1 MLDYEFLRLSWW
13 LLMGILFIGFAI
25 TDGFDLGV
33 ASLLNFIAK
42 TDSEKRIVINTVGP
56 FWEGNQ
62 VWLLLAGGAIF
73 AAFPYVYAVSFSG
86 FYLAM
91 MLLLFALILR
101 PVAFKYRSKS
111 EKKGWRD
118 TWDFMHFLSGFLP
131 ALLSGVAVG
140 NVIQGI
146 SYEFDKSTFSVVV
159 YTTFLELLNPYAI
172 LIGLISV
179 TMLFMHGSIYVCIK
193 TEDPIQSRTHSL
205 ARFFGILF
213 LLLYLVASFWTF
225 KYLNGYKIISP
236 ILLKGASNPLLKQ
249 VIQLK
254 GAWGDNFRTMLWV
267 WLAPIFTVLG
277 AIFAIFF
284 VNLKK
289 YSSAFISSAI
299 SIFGTVSTVGLGL
312 FPFILP
318 NSLNPSQSLTLWDSS
333 SSQKTLEVM
342 FFSALIFVP
351 IVLIYTSWVYRVLRG
366 KITHKTLT
374 EEN

>member
-91 MLLLFALILR
+91 MLLLVALILR

-146 SYEFDKSTFSVVV
+146 SYEFDKATFSVVV

>member
-91 MLLLFALILR
+91 MLLLVALILR

-205 ARFFGILF
+205 ARFFGVLF
-213 LLLYLVASFWTF
+213 LVLYVIASFWTF
-225 KYLNGYKIISP
+225 KYLNGYKIVSP
-236 ILLKGASNPLLKQ
+236 IILKGASNPLLKQ

-277 AIFAIFF
+277 AILAIFF

-289 YSSAFISSAI
+289 YSSAFISSSI

-342 FFSALIFVP
+342 FFAALIFVP

>member
-1 MLDYEFLRLSWW
+1 
-13 LLMGILFIGFAI
+13 
-25 TDGFDLGV
+25 
-33 ASLLNFIAK
+33 
-42 TDSEKRIVINTVGP
+42 
-56 FWEGNQ
+56 
-62 VWLLLAGGAIF
+62 
-73 AAFPYVYAVSFSG
+73 
-86 FYLAM
+86 M

-351 IVLIYTSWVYRVLRG
+351 IILIYTSWVYRVLRG

>member
-13 LLMGILFIGFAI
+13 LLMGVLFIGFAI

-91 MLLLFALILR
+91 MLLLVALILR

-131 ALLSGVAVG
+131 ALLSGVAIG

-146 SYEFDKSTFSVVV
+146 SYEFDKATFSVVV
-159 YTTFLELLNPYAI
+159 YTTFFELLNPYAI

-193 TEDPIQSRTHSL
+193 TEDPIQSRTHNL

-213 LLLYLVASFWTF
+213 LVLYLVASFWTF

-236 ILLKGASNPLLKQ
+236 IILKGASNPLLKQ

-277 AIFAIFF
+277 AILAIFF
-284 VNLKK
+284 VNLNK
-289 YSSAFISSAI
+289 YSSAFISSSI

>member
-351 IVLIYTSWVYRVLRG
+351 IILIYTSWVYRVLRG

>member
-91 MLLLFALILR
+91 MLLLVALILR

-225 KYLNGYKIISP
+225 KYLNGYKIVSP
-236 ILLKGASNPLLKQ
+236 IILKGASNPLLKQ

>member
-91 MLLLFALILR
+91 MLLLVALILR

-146 SYEFDKSTFSVVV
+146 SYEFDKATFSVVV

-225 KYLNGYKIISP
+225 KYLNGYKIVSP
-236 ILLKGASNPLLKQ
+236 IILKGASNPLLKQ

>member
-73 AAFPYVYAVSFSG
+73 AAFPYVYAVAFSG

-91 MLLLFALILR
+91 MLLLVALIIR

-111 EKKGWRD
+111 EKKIWRN
-118 TWDFMHFLSGFLP
+118 TWDFMHFVSGFLP
-131 ALLSGVAVG
+131 ALLSGVAIG

-146 SYEFDKSTFSVVV
+146 SYEFDTSTFSVVV
-159 YTTFLELLNPYAI
+159 YTTFFDLLNPYAI
-172 LIGLISV
+172 LIGLISI

-193 TEDPIQSRTHSL
+193 TEDPIQQRTHSL
-205 ARFFGILF
+205 AKSFGILF

-225 KYLNGYKIISP
+225 TYLNGYKIVSP
-236 ILLKGASNPLLKQ
+236 LILKGASNPLLKQ

-254 GAWGDNFRTMLWV
+254 GAWGDNFRTMFWV

-277 AIFAIFF
+277 TLLAIFF

-289 YSSAFISSAI
+289 YSLAFISSSVA
-299 SIFGTVSTVGLGL
+299 IFGTVSTVGLGL

-318 NSLNPSQSLTLWDSS
+318 NNLNPSQSLTLWDSS

-351 IVLIYTSWVYRVLRG
+351 IVLLYTSWVYRVLRG

>member
-91 MLLLFALILR
+91 MLLLVALILR

>member
-146 SYEFDKSTFSVVV
+146 SYEFDKATFSVVV

-225 KYLNGYKIISP
+225 KYLNGYKIVSP
-236 ILLKGASNPLLKQ
+236 IILKGASNPLLKQ